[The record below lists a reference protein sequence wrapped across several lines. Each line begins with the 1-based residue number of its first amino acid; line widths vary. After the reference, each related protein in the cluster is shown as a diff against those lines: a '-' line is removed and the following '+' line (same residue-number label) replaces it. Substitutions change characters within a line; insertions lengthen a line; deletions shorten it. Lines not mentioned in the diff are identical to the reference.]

1 VFTLTRLRSL
11 IPRSILGRTA
21 LGASLL
27 YAGCVGALWAVHR
40 SLIFPAPKSGL
51 APTLSG
57 TTMLKLDAE
66 GSDVIAL
73 YAPPA
78 AEPAKELRAFARP
91 AKVSVGKGGVVVFFH
106 GNGQELVDLSWLAR
120 ALMDRGLGILF
131 VEYPGYG
138 VAKGRPS
145 EASIY
150 FAAKRAL
157 DELAR
162 LGITQDQVTLVGQSL
177 GSGVAMEMARAGYGS
192 KLLLISPFTSM
203 VDMVQRFAPILPVR
217 AIVKDRFDSIGKAKE
232 IKIETVVVHGS
243 KDSLV
248 PAEMGRTLAAEIRN
262 ATFVS
267 LDGAGHNDVFA
278 SRGLD
283 GTPSQLLEI
292 MVKLAKRGE
301 QNLRPNPLA
310 N

>member
-1 VFTLTRLRSL
+1 
-11 IPRSILGRTA
+11 
-21 LGASLL
+21 
-27 YAGCVGALWAVHR
+27 
-40 SLIFPAPKSGL
+40 
-51 APTLSG
+51 
-57 TTMLKLDAE
+57 
-66 GSDVIAL
+66 
-73 YAPPA
+73 
-78 AEPAKELRAFARP
+78 
-91 AKVSVGKGGVVVFFH
+91 
-106 GNGQELVDLSWLAR
+106 
-120 ALMDRGLGILF
+120 
-131 VEYPGYG
+131 
-138 VAKGRPS
+138 
-145 EASIY
+145 
-150 FAAKRAL
+150 
-157 DELAR
+157 
-162 LGITQDQVTLVGQSL
+162 
-177 GSGVAMEMARAGYGS
+177 
-192 KLLLISPFTSM
+192 
-203 VDMVQRFAPILPVR
+203 VQRFAPILPVR

-292 MVKLAKRGE
+292 MVKLAKRGA